1 MKRIPFI
8 IFGFAIGMGVLL
20 WYANRGPIVA
30 YPESHR
36 NATYL
41 IDGRE
46 ITFVNGVAE
55 EEVMQQGAATKTI
68 TRYFGNEAYGDVNG
82 DGVSDTAFLLTQDAG
97 GSGTFYYVA
106 VALKIGD
113 RYRGTNT
120 VLLGDRVAPQPT
132 AIRDGVIIVNYA
144 ERAPGEP
151 MTARPSMGVSK
162 YLRVVDGRLVEI
174 QK

>member
-46 ITFVNGVAE
+46 ITLVSGMAE
-55 EEVMQQGAATKTI
+55 GGVMQQGAATKTI
-68 TRYFGNEAYGDVNG
+68 TRHFGNEAYGDVNG
-82 DGVSDTAFLLTQDAG
+82 DGVSDIAFLLTQDAG

-113 RYRGTNT
+113 GYKGTNA

-132 AIRDGVIIVNYA
+132 EIRDGVIIVNYA